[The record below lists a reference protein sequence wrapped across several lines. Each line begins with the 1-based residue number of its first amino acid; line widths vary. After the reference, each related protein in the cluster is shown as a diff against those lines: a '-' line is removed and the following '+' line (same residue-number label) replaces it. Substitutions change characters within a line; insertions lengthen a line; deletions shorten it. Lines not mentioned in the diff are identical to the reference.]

1 MILQLPGMWETN
13 NSVANSAVE
22 QTKFNLGDD
31 YYKTYDAK
39 VRELTLEELQQL
51 SKTVVKP
58 ELVNWFVV
66 GDKSTIIENLKQLN
80 YEIIEVDADGNPV
93 K

>member
-1 MILQLPGMWETN
+1 
-13 NSVANSAVE
+13 VANSAVE
-22 QTKFNLGDD
+22 QTKFNLGDE

-39 VRELTLEELQQL
+39 VRKLTLEELQQL

-66 GDKSTIIENLKQLN
+66 GDKSKIMDNLKQLN